1 MTAEHMLVRTIR
13 IGNTRLTNTLIRKVP
28 IAGSQFKTR
37 VHSLFRVTLSFCATS
52 KIRAQNQLKGCALE
66 RMPQQ

>member
-1 MTAEHMLVRTIR
+1 MTAEHMLVCTIR
-13 IGNTRLTNTLIRKVP
+13 IGNSRLKNTLIPEVP

-37 VHSLFRVTLSFCATS
+37 VHSFFRVTLSFCATS
-52 KIRAQNQLKGCALE
+52 KIRAQNQLKGCAIE